1 MSKRRIRVI
10 PALLLSEGGLVKTRR
25 FREPKYVGD
34 PINAVKIFNDKEVDE
49 ISVLD
54 ISASRNGREPRFEH
68 VAEIAG
74 EAFMPLAYGGGLKT
88 ISHIERAFE
97 AGAEK
102 VVLNTAAFEN
112 PQLITQ
118 AAARY
123 GSQSIVVS
131 IDVKRDWLRRPR
143 AYIRSGTRSTGL
155 DPVTAARR
163 MEEAGAGELLLHNID
178 REGTFSG
185 YDLDLVRSVAEAVG
199 VPVVAVGGARTVDD
213 LAAAVHDGHASAVM
227 AGSMFVFHGPHR
239 AVLINFPEQAI
250 LERKVFPEP
259 GS

>member
-1 MSKRRIRVI
+1 
-10 PALLLSEGGLVKTRR
+10 LVKTRR
-25 FREPKYVGD
+25 FRESKYVGD

-49 ISVLD
+49 IAVLD
-54 ISASRNGREPRFEH
+54 ISATRNGREPSFEH

-74 EAFMPLAYGGGLKT
+74 EAFMPLAYGGGVRT
-88 ISHIERAFE
+88 VGHIERVFE

-112 PQLITQ
+112 PELVTQ
-118 AAARY
+118 AAGRY
-123 GSQSIVVS
+123 GSQSVVVS
-131 IDVKRDWLRRPR
+131 LDVKRDWLRRLR
-143 AYIRSGTRSTGL
+143 VYSRCGGRSTGL

-178 REGTFSG
+178 REGMYSG
-185 YDLDLVRSVAEAVG
+185 YDVELIRSVAEAVG
-199 VPVVAVGGARTVDD
+199 VPVVAVGGARNVDD
-213 LAAAVHDGHASAVM
+213 LAAAVHEGHASAVM

-239 AVLINFPEQAI
+239 AVLINFPEQTI
-250 LERKVFPEP
+250 LEQKVFPAA